1 MILKVI
7 KDFRDKD
14 KLSHIHRE
22 GESLSVDDL
31 GRINDLVRRGLCVI
45 VSCDSPKQGKQGKK
59 PNKKADVDSEDGKA
73 AGADESKPETTESK

>member
-31 GRINDLVRRGLCVI
+31 ARINDLVRRGLCVI
-45 VSCDSPKQGKQGKK
+45 VSCDSPKQGKK

>member
-31 GRINDLVRRGLCVI
+31 ARINDLVRRGLCVI
-45 VSCDSPKQGKQGKK
+45 VSCDSPKQRKK

>member
-31 GRINDLVRRGLCVI
+31 ARINDLVRRGLCVI
-45 VSCDSPKQGKQGKK
+45 VSCDSPKQGKKQKQ
-59 PNKKADVDSEDGKA
+59 KADVDSEDGKA

>member
-31 GRINDLVRRGLCVI
+31 ARINDLVRRGLCVI
-45 VSCDSPKQGKQGKK
+45 VSCDSPKQGKKR
-59 PNKKADVDSEDGKA
+59 NKKADVDSEDGKA

>member
-31 GRINDLVRRGLCVI
+31 ARINDLVRRGLCVI
-45 VSCDSPKQGKQGKK
+45 VSCDSPKQGKKQK
-59 PNKKADVDSEDGKA
+59 NKADVDSEDGKA

>member
-31 GRINDLVRRGLCVI
+31 ARINDLVRRGLCVI
-45 VSCDSPKQGKQGKK
+45 VSCDSPKQGKSKT
-59 PNKKADVDSEDGKA
+59 KKADVDSEDGKA

>member
-31 GRINDLVRRGLCVI
+31 ARINDLVRRGLCVI
-45 VSCDSPKQGKQGKK
+45 VSCDSPKQGK
-59 PNKKADVDSEDGKA
+59 ADVDSEDDKA
-73 AGADESKPETTESK
+73 AGTDESKPETTESK

>member
-31 GRINDLVRRGLCVI
+31 ARINDLVRRGLCVI
-45 VSCDSPKQGKQGKK
+45 VSC
-59 PNKKADVDSEDGKA
+59 KKADVDSEDGKA

>member
-14 KLSHIHRE
+14 KLSLIHRE

-31 GRINDLVRRGLCVI
+31 ARINDLVRRGLCVI
-45 VSCDSPKQGKQGKK
+45 VSCDSQKSRKK
-59 PNKKADVDSEDGKA
+59 EEKKADADSKDNGDKA
-73 AGADESKPETTESK
+73 ADTDDNKPETTES

>member
-31 GRINDLVRRGLCVI
+31 ARINDLVRRGLCVI
-45 VSCDSPKQGKQGKK
+45 VSCDSPKQGKKQ
-59 PNKKADVDSEDGKA
+59 NQKADVDSEDGKA

>member
-31 GRINDLVRRGLCVI
+31 ARINDLVRRGLCVI
-45 VSCDSPKQGKQGKK
+45 VSCDSPKQGKK
-59 PNKKADVDSEDGKA
+59 KKADVDSEDGKA